1 MCSELLFFSGPRVK
15 LEIELDIIHIQIIIY
30 ICIYIYILK
39 TASLDNAIQDFL
51 LA

>member
-1 MCSELLFFSGPRVK
+1 MLFFSGPCVK
-15 LEIELDIIHIQIIIY
+15 LEMELDIIHIQIIIY
-30 ICIYIYILK
+30 ICIYTYLFK